1 MMKSNALKRLHHVY
15 CEFLGLHPLC
25 KGFYYTQSLREV
37 EGEMERERKRK
48 VEGEMERERKRKPE
62 TERKKESERNRST
75 LRLNVTAG

>member
-48 VEGEMERERKRKPE
+48 PE

-75 LRLNVTAG
+75 LRLKITAG